1 MSTAPTASKC
11 ASGSGGSGETLA
23 CGTGACA
30 TVAALVLRGV
40 CPRKTPVAVELL
52 GGTLQITVL
61 ADDRVRMAGPAQVA
75 FTGTAE
81 VE

>member
-1 MSTAPTASKC
+1 M
-11 ASGSGGSGETLA
+11 
-23 CGTGACA
+23 
-30 TVAALVLRGV
+30 AALVLRGV
-40 CPRKTPVAVELL
+40 CPRGIPVAVELL

-61 ADDRVRMAGPAQVA
+61 DDDRVLMAGPAQVA